1 MAQSIDVII
10 RISRG
15 TRNKYEYDHDLHV
28 VKLNR
33 HLTSSM
39 GYPAEDGFFPNT
51 LGGDGDPLD
60 VLVLTEYPTFPGCVV
75 EVRVVGALFMIDEHG
90 DNAKLI
96 AVPAYDPQWK
106 AAKELSDI
114 PSRKLDEI
122 NHFFCIQEPGCR
134 EMGENKGV
142 RGPRRCNEGIVRMRS
157 PGFSLSIKEIEA
169 SPVRCF
175 IDSRARGRAEQ
186 AGTPVGNN
194 QKGVRIRC
202 IWAAKEPA
210 GSRIST
216 EPPLRLTAPAQ
227 IEMEQEVCL
236 VMA

>member
-10 RISRG
+10 EIPRG

-28 VKLNR
+28 IRLNR

-39 GYPAEDGFFPNT
+39 GYPAEYGFFPNT

-60 VLVLTEYPTFPGCVV
+60 VLVLTEYPTFPGCVI

-90 DNAKLI
+90 DDAKLI

-122 NHFFCIQEPGCR
+122 NHFFSVYKNLDVGKWVKI
-134 EMGENKGV
+134 KGF
-142 RGPRRCNEGIVRMRS
+142 EGRDVAMKE
-157 PGFSLSIKEIEA
+157 LSECEA
-169 SPVRCF
+169 RFLAV
-175 IDSRARGRAEQ
+175 DQGD
-186 AGTPVGNN
+186 
-194 QKGVRIRC
+194 
-202 IWAAKEPA
+202 
-210 GSRIST
+210 
-216 EPPLRLTAPAQ
+216 
-227 IEMEQEVCL
+227 
-236 VMA
+236 